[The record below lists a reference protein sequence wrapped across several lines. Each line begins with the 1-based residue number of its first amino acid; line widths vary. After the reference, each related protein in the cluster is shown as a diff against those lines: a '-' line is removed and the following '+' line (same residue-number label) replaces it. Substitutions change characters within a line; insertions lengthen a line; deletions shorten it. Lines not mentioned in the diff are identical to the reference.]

1 MMANLSDVA
10 SDERTARMVLSMLVE
25 PNDPV
30 TGRIL
35 SRLRAVETLWLA
47 EHDREVVG
55 LSPVD
60 AQVWRERLRVPDARD
75 LAGRIDQVHQSGV
88 RALIPGDNDWPTA
101 FDDLGEVAPYVL
113 WTRGT
118 SSFLSRPMSDLV
130 TITGARACTSY
141 GEYVARELASSV
153 AAEERVVVAGGAY
166 GIEGAS
172 HQAALAAGGD
182 TIAILANGV
191 DRPYPVGH
199 RDLLDRVADV
209 GLLVSEVP
217 PGAVPTRHR
226 VIARARLM
234 AALSYASVIVEA
246 GARSGSLLVAQRAD
260 ELGRRVG
267 AVPGPVTSAA
277 SIGPHRLLRDGIATL
292 VADTSDLAKL
302 VERGQVSRERLDMEQ
317 VRPPSPAP
325 TRTL

>member
-60 AQVWRERLRVPDARD
+60 AQVWRERLRVPDARE

-130 TITGARACTSY
+130 TIT
-141 GEYVARELASSV
+141 
-153 AAEERVVVAGGAY
+153 
-166 GIEGAS
+166 
-172 HQAALAAGGD
+172 ALC
-182 TIAILANGV
+182 V
-191 DRPYPVGH
+191 
-199 RDLLDRVADV
+199 
-209 GLLVSEVP
+209 
-217 PGAVPTRHR
+217 
-226 VIARARLM
+226 RL
-234 AALSYASVIVEA
+234 
-246 GARSGSLLVAQRAD
+246 R
-260 ELGRRVG
+260 
-267 AVPGPVTSAA
+267 
-277 SIGPHRLLRDGIATL
+277 
-292 VADTSDLAKL
+292 
-302 VERGQVSRERLDMEQ
+302 
-317 VRPPSPAP
+317 
-325 TRTL
+325 